1 MVENLQTTLK
11 KIRIMDSNHYNF
23 KLRKRL
29 IKRKEGERGG
39 TIEGERKRG
48 GGRGRKEGE
57 KIRSKCAKQK
67 S

>member
-11 KIRIMDSNHYNF
+11 KIRIMDSNYYNF

-39 TIEGERKRG
+39 TIEGEKRG
-48 GGRGRKEGE
+48 GGRGRKEGRRE
-57 KIRSKCAKQK
+57 DKIKMC
-67 S
+67 